1 MNEKEVKAA
10 IIMPEIDNAI
20 RSLFEALVCVDES
33 GGKCVVVDHNSELDN
48 LFSDLP
54 DMDNVNYQ
62 ELREKMIKDIH
73 PEDREEFSRF
83 TDHKRYIEQLS
94 VNVHTSIEC
103 RIRHSDNRYYW
114 SEIIICNT
122 TIEDSTTG
130 NGCLLMIRDIDR
142 RKVREL
148 NEEAKERAL
157 FSRLQ
162 DKYDTLFVENM
173 TDQQTGCYNRKGL
186 KYYSDIVIDEAVKN
200 SRNLFVCVSDLN
212 GLKHLNDTYGHAAGD
227 EALLAVAKVLTA
239 SAPTGSK
246 VVRIGGDEFLIFA
259 AIDPA
264 SNEADIFPDKVDKG
278 IEEYNKSH
286 SNPYQ
291 VGASYGWVVLP
302 PKDGMSSLDEYI
314 EMADAKMYE
323 MRLKRDK
330 YRRG

>member
-1 MNEKEVKAA
+1 MNEKNVKAA

-20 RSLFEALVCVDES
+20 RSLFEALICVDES
-33 GGKCVVVDHNSELDN
+33 GEKCVVADHNSELDN
-48 LFSDLP
+48 LFSDLT
-54 DMDNVNYQ
+54 DMNDVNYQ
-62 ELREKMIKDIH
+62 VLREKMIKDIH

-83 TDHKRYIEQLS
+83 TDHKWCIEQLS

-103 RIRHSDNRYYW
+103 RIRHADNRYYW

-130 NGCLLMIRDIDR
+130 NGCLLMIRDIDT

-186 KYYSDIVIDEAVKN
+186 KYYSDIVIEEAVNN

-212 GLKHLNDTYGHAAGD
+212 GLKHLNDNYGHAAGD
-227 EALLAVAKVLTA
+227 EALLAVANVLTA

-259 AIDPA
+259 AIDSA
-264 SNEADIFPDKVDKG
+264 SNEADTFPDKVDNG

-323 MRLKRDK
+323 MRQIRDK
-330 YRRG
+330 YRRS

>member
-1 MNEKEVKAA
+1 MNEKKVKAA

-20 RSLFEALVCVDES
+20 RSLFEALICVDES
-33 GGKCVVVDHNSELDN
+33 GEKCVVADHNSELDN

-54 DMDNVNYQ
+54 DMNDVNYQ

-103 RIRHSDNRYYW
+103 RIRHLDNRYYW

-130 NGCLLMIRDIDR
+130 NGCLLMIRDIDT

-157 FSRLQ
+157 YSRLQ

-227 EALLAVAKVLTA
+227 EALLAVANVLTA

-264 SNEADIFPDKVDKG
+264 SNEDDIFPDKVDKG

-291 VGASYGWVVLP
+291 VGVSYGWVVLP
-302 PKDGMSSLDEYI
+302 PRDGMMSLDEYI

-323 MRLKRDK
+323 MRQIRDK

>member
-1 MNEKEVKAA
+1 MNEKNVKAA

-186 KYYSDIVIDEAVKN
+186 KYYSDIVIDEAVNN

-239 SAPTGSK
+239 SVPTGIFFRIKLTRVSK
-246 VVRIGGDEFLIFA
+246 NTTSHIPIRI
-259 AIDPA
+259 
-264 SNEADIFPDKVDKG
+264 
-278 IEEYNKSH
+278 
-286 SNPYQ
+286 
-291 VGASYGWVVLP
+291 
-302 PKDGMSSLDEYI
+302 
-314 EMADAKMYE
+314 
-323 MRLKRDK
+323 R
-330 YRRG
+330 

>member
-1 MNEKEVKAA
+1 M
-10 IIMPEIDNAI
+10 
-20 RSLFEALVCVDES
+20 
-33 GGKCVVVDHNSELDN
+33 
-48 LFSDLP
+48 
-54 DMDNVNYQ
+54 
-62 ELREKMIKDIH
+62 KMIKDIH

-83 TDHKRYIEQLS
+83 TDHKWYIEQLS

-103 RIRHSDNRYYW
+103 RIRHADNRYYW

-130 NGCLLMIRDIDR
+130 NGCLLMIRDIDT

-148 NEEAKERAL
+148 NEEAKERAIL
-157 FSRLQ
+157 SRLQ

-186 KYYSDIVIDEAVKN
+186 KYYSDIVIDEAVNN

-227 EALLAVAKVLTA
+227 EALLAVANVLTA

-264 SNEADIFPDKVDKG
+264 SNEADIFPDKVDMG

-314 EMADAKMYE
+314 EIADAKMYE
-323 MRLKRDK
+323 MRQKRDK

>member
-1 MNEKEVKAA
+1 
-10 IIMPEIDNAI
+10 
-20 RSLFEALVCVDES
+20 
-33 GGKCVVVDHNSELDN
+33 
-48 LFSDLP
+48 
-54 DMDNVNYQ
+54 
-62 ELREKMIKDIH
+62 
-73 PEDREEFSRF
+73 
-83 TDHKRYIEQLS
+83 
-94 VNVHTSIEC
+94 
-103 RIRHSDNRYYW
+103 
-114 SEIIICNT
+114 
-122 TIEDSTTG
+122 
-130 NGCLLMIRDIDR
+130 MIRDIDT

-259 AIDPA
+259 AIDSA
-264 SNEADIFPDKVDKG
+264 SNEADIFPDKVYKG

-302 PKDGMSSLDEYI
+302 HRDGMMSLVEYI

-323 MRLKRDK
+323 MRQIRDK